1 MSKTPI
7 ELEIIDIIRKKR
19 ISNNLSQAKLAK
31 VLNVTPGYIG
41 QIEMSNSPS
50 MYSYN
55 QLNQLA
61 KYFSCSPRDFIPKN
75 PL

>member
-19 ISNNLSQAKLAK
+19 ESNNLSQAKLAN

-41 QIEMSNSPS
+41 QIEMPNSPS

-61 KYFSCSPRDFIPKN
+61 KYFCCSPQDFLPKK